1 MVSARHV
8 LLWVRSAHGLPLNRI
23 GLCCAA
29 GVDSRV
35 QSPCA
40 EHVQVE
46 VHAVPRLPHLRLRNP
61 GRWVG
66 ASVCAETG
74 QCRPARYARP
84 SVTARCRTV
93 PHGLLGQA
101 VCTRTRICI
110 CAICI
115 WAGLRRGSLAHAP
128 IHRLLW
134 PTRQYTKDFLTLLHE
149 GLFENRAQPNTRSKP
164 RSLSR
169 RVCCALLCFRVQP
182 RVPAC
187 RPDRTL
193 RIACAL
199 AVTYAMLCASAEMAG
214 SRARNT
220 SGRFSSARST
230 CRSK

>member
-1 MVSARHV
+1 MFDYIERHHAFDTFQVRHFAIDQSPNPAQRHRPCRCHAVRQTRAGLSTERAPVRVRAARWLSAGTHMRSGSSARVPQCHGERPSRSA
-8 LLWVRSAHGLPLNRI
+8 LVRSAHRLPLNRI

-110 CAICI
+110 CI
-115 WAGLRRGSLAHAP
+115 
-128 IHRLLW
+128 
-134 PTRQYTKDFLTLLHE
+134 
-149 GLFENRAQPNTRSKP
+149 
-164 RSLSR
+164 
-169 RVCCALLCFRVQP
+169 
-182 RVPAC
+182 
-187 RPDRTL
+187 
-193 RIACAL
+193 
-199 AVTYAMLCASAEMAG
+199 
-214 SRARNT
+214 
-220 SGRFSSARST
+220 
-230 CRSK
+230 